1 MVSLIWLKMLPAR
14 SMMPSNSSMLVY
26 HVNCLCIDLA
36 WWRLNVRR
44 YNGMVGQFELTDIY
58 KSL

>member
-1 MVSLIWLKMLPAR
+1 MLPAR

-44 YNGMVGQFELTDIY
+44 HNGMVGQFELTDIY